1 MGNGK
6 GPKLLMPGQQAP
18 QGQVVGQ
25 GEMSATEVQAR
36 TEFEFAIMM
45 SRQIQY
51 ELVIAADLVE
61 TYSGNESFTVA
72 RDAKRL
78 AEEAL
83 GVHTDLAEMQIRMLR
98 TVRSK
103 LKKCAPFSGM
113 NDLKFSG
120 LEDAKKV

>member
-1 MGNGK
+1 
-6 GPKLLMPGQQAP
+6 MPGQQAP

-25 GEMSATEVQAR
+25 GGMSASEVQAR
-36 TEFEFAIMM
+36 TEYEFAVMM
-45 SRQIQY
+45 SRQLQT

-61 TYSGNESFTVA
+61 TYSANECFKDSVY
-72 RDAKRL
+72 AKRL
-78 AEEAL
+78 AKEAL
-83 GVHTDLAEMQIRMLR
+83 SVHSDLAEMQVRMLQ

-113 NDLKFSG
+113 KDLKFSE